1 MRVAIQSIHRYPT
14 PTLRLISAPR
24 RSGMGQGPGGA
35 ATCAQYIAN
44 AFAGL
49 PSAAE
54 AAMLLN
60 TGSPSGAVLSAL
72 YITGGSPAEAA
83 QNIVTQLAQE
93 YCGAVQA
100 EISSGDP
107 NAASPPDCG
116 DGGAS
121 CAAAAYPRWLAYYSS
136 LPASVWSTGMVS
148 RRLPIPRRF
157 QRLFRLWLPRR
168 PPRPIRHFSLSMG
181 HLRQG
186 HRRLNRSSKILRLRL
201 RHLHLRHLDQ
211 AQAHQQPEP
220 AAAQA
225 AALQP
230 LGELVHR
237 DFLRWNSKL
246 GASCRRS
253 GACAACHDHD
263 GRPPV
268 RIGIGQITS
277 GPITLVNCKVI
288 SICKPRL

>member
-148 RRLPIPRRF
+148 PQVANPQAF
-157 QRLFRLWLPRR
+157 PTAVPVVAPPPPSPPDTTLFTVYG
-168 PPRPIRHFSLSMG
+168 PPPAG
-181 HLRQG
+181 T
-186 HRRLNRSSKILRLRL
+186 
-201 RHLHLRHLDQ
+201 
-211 AQAHQQPEP
+211 P
-220 AAAQA
+220 AAQ
-225 AALQP
+225 QIQQNTP
-230 LGELVHR
+230 TPPPPSPPSPFG
-237 DFLRWNSKL
+237 S
-246 GASCRRS
+246 GASAPAAGTSSGTGSGTSTS
-253 GACAACHDHD
+253 GANWFTETSFD
-263 GRPPV
+263 GIPNWA
-268 RIGIGQITS
+268 
-277 GPITLVNCKVI
+277 LVAGGVGLVLLAM
-288 SICKPRL
+288 SMMGGRR